1 MADENTAGYSTN
13 DEEEL
18 RLLGEGGDAEKKKNA
33 KQDEKAGGS
42 TWLKMN
48 LKLLIGVLSVLALVV
63 LGVVV
68 GAVSNRHTKNKLGR
82 LARNEFPYPDL
93 RLPGD
98 LEPLRYRI
106 YLHPNLTTFNVFG
119 STRILFRCLKPTK
132 KVILHFKENTIT
144 DVRLLNNSYLDRQL
158 NNDDL
163 LVKGEFSTNQEK
175 ELLVIQTEK
184 DLEVGKNYTLVVLYN
199 GTLQEKLQGFYRS
212 SYKTKS
218 GETRYIATTHFESSA
233 ARTAFPCFDEPAMKA
248 TFKII
253 IVKSPEHNAVSN
265 MPILATKVRRDG
277 LEVVHFEESVKM
289 STYVV
294 AFVVHDFKSIESV
307 SSRGIKIRIIAPEDQ
322 ISQATFA
329 SQTAPKVLDFYEKFF
344 KINFPLNKL
353 DLIAIPDFAAGAM
366 ENWGL
371 ITYRMTSLLYDKE
384 ESSDSNKQWVAI
396 VIAHEIAHQWFGNLV
411 TMDWWNDLW
420 LNEGFATF
428 MEYFCTDDI
437 FKEWQM
443 MDQFVI
449 THVQRSLTM
458 DAHADSHPISVP
470 VKDPKEINA
479 IFDAISY
486 DKGSSIIRMLKDY
499 LGAKEFDAGLQNYLN
514 IHKFANAKS
523 DDLWSSLAKVSVL
536 KLIQHFPVIQ
546 NYLSK

>member
-18 RLLGEGGDAEKKKNA
+18 RLLGEGGDAEKKKSA
-33 KQDEKAGGS
+33 KQDEKAGAS

-184 DLEVGKNYTLVVLYN
+184 DLEVGNNYTLVVLYN

-218 GETRYIATTHFESSA
+218 GETRYALSVMYF
-233 ARTAFPCFDEPAMKA
+233 C
-248 TFKII
+248 FKISFFFLQV
-253 IVKSPEHNAVSN
+253 VKRN
-265 MPILATKVRRDG
+265 
-277 LEVVHFEESVKM
+277 
-289 STYVV
+289 
-294 AFVVHDFKSIESV
+294 
-307 SSRGIKIRIIAPEDQ
+307 
-322 ISQATFA
+322 TFL
-329 SQTAPKVLDFYEKFF
+329 SGS
-344 KINFPLNKL
+344 
-353 DLIAIPDFAAGAM
+353 LIF
-366 ENWGL
+366 
-371 ITYRMTSLLYDKE
+371 
-384 ESSDSNKQWVAI
+384 
-396 VIAHEIAHQWFGNLV
+396 
-411 TMDWWNDLW
+411 
-420 LNEGFATF
+420 
-428 MEYFCTDDI
+428 
-437 FKEWQM
+437 
-443 MDQFVI
+443 
-449 THVQRSLTM
+449 
-458 DAHADSHPISVP
+458 
-470 VKDPKEINA
+470 
-479 IFDAISY
+479 
-486 DKGSSIIRMLKDY
+486 
-499 LGAKEFDAGLQNYLN
+499 
-514 IHKFANAKS
+514 
-523 DDLWSSLAKVSVL
+523 
-536 KLIQHFPVIQ
+536 
-546 NYLSK
+546 